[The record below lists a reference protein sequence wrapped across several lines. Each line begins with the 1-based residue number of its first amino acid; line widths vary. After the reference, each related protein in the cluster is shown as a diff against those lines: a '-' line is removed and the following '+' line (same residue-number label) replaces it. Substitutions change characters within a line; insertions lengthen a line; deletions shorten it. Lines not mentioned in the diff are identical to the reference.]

1 MRCLGQTDGTGPPLF
16 RATAAWRERG
26 CRRRQGRSLLTATGP
41 VGVGVAAYRIPHSS
55 CDDAPIAPPS
65 QPVRGHPRIHGQR
78 SPILTWAG
86 FAHSTHCSSSSPSL
100 GSLSP
105 QKRSAASCHG
115 FLRASV
121 CSLISHL
128 LRGCAQPRACSPF
141 PRCPSDPDRVVSLS
155 SQASDVVR
163 RTNQQRPDDDRRQR
177 VRACVRRRAECPAAV
192 RAGGGALP
200 ACLCSSAFLPQG
212 SRAAACLRRQ

>member
-1 MRCLGQTDGTGPPLF
+1 MGSQ
-16 RATAAWRERG
+16 
-26 CRRRQGRSLLTATGP
+26 
-41 VGVGVAAYRIPHSS
+41 
-55 CDDAPIAPPS
+55 PIASRILHVTTLQLPPQS
-65 QPVRGHPRIHGQR
+65 ASAGAHPRIHGQR

-155 SQASDVVR
+155 SRASDVVR

-177 VRACVRRRAECPAAV
+177 VQACVRRRAECPAAV
-192 RAGGGALP
+192 RGGALP
-200 ACLCSSAFLPQG
+200 ACLCSSASLPQG